1 MSPRSI
7 PNVYARSITILS
19 SIYGPPLTE
28 PGNCKYYAMNRT
40 GYDQPQR
47 PKTSHLGNICCWKM
61 KILPTIVS
69 RLLSRFQPCFPSRAR
84 LKPYMLLNIH
94 DSQWISLCD
103 PLSAPPTIKNSWVS
117 EYSSAKDWEEINVEA
132 VVGHCLSISLKKNL
146 STPPWVQLV
155 P

>member
-47 PKTSHLGNICCWKM
+47 PKTSHL
-61 KILPTIVS
+61 
-69 RLLSRFQPCFPSRAR
+69 
-84 LKPYMLLNIH
+84 
-94 DSQWISLCD
+94 
-103 PLSAPPTIKNSWVS
+103 
-117 EYSSAKDWEEINVEA
+117 AKDWEEINVEA

-146 STPPWVQLV
+146 STPP
-155 P
+155 